1 MSQTFFTVKQLAF
14 TYRVSGNEL
23 FISRK
28 DKSITRATFNL
39 AYHCVQALQASGT
52 AVTGPKILGVFG
64 ASYLFPLFVDIGV
77 IAQPTHTAVDVIA
90 FCKEPAI
97 QTESRV
103 LLYE

>member
-23 FISRK
+23 LISRK

-77 IAQPTHTAVDVIA
+77 IAQPTHTVVD
-90 FCKEPAI
+90 
-97 QTESRV
+97 
-103 LLYE
+103 

>member
-28 DKSITRATFNL
+28 DKSITRATVNL
-39 AYHCVQALQASGT
+39 AYHRVRALQASGT

-77 IAQPTHTAVDVIA
+77 IAQPTHTVVD
-90 FCKEPAI
+90 
-97 QTESRV
+97 
-103 LLYE
+103 